1 MRRYPRSGFTLL
13 EVIVALV
20 LFAAILLGII
30 ATGQVNLARLYE
42 SDVRLRAALYS
53 QTVLDSLRSTACA
66 SLASGSG
73 TKGPFGASWTVIDG
87 RDVARVSLSVT
98 VPQRRAATRT
108 ALFSALFP
116 CPEP

>member
-1 MRRYPRSGFTLL
+1 MRRYPRFGFTLL

-30 ATGQVNLARLYE
+30 ASGQVILARLHD

-53 QTVLDSLRSTACA
+53 RTVLDSLRSTACA
-66 SLASGSG
+66 RLANGVG
-73 TKGPFGASWTVIDG
+73 TNGPFAASWTVIDG
-87 RDVARVSLSVT
+87 RDIARVSLSVT
-98 VPQRRAATRT
+98 VPQRRAAART
-108 ALFSALFP
+108 ALITALFP